1 MSLAFYASP
10 FETDNEQNN
19 GSSIMARKKNAA
31 KTQKMRPTA
40 VNSDRVNSLLQSIH
54 NSIEKDSDS
63 GNSSD
68 NENDDEHN
76 MFNPPSP
83 PMSMG
88 VQNTILKENAEHS
101 HKQRGPSMSPSMTA
115 GIPANADTTEYS
127 FLPSSRATQPPPTN
141 SLHHM
146 QMFNDNADTHA
157 NLNAIQAMQGSAE
170 EYYKKMI
177 PSYGPATKQYH
188 AHQPPMHNH
197 HQQQQDHMHQGMHPL
212 THSDNVME
220 KLNYMINLLEEN
232 HDERTG
238 NVTEE
243 VVLYSFLGVFII
255 FIADS
260 FARVGKYTR

>member
-10 FETDNEQNN
+10 FETDNEQIN

-31 KTQKMRPTA
+31 KTQKNRPAA

-54 NSIEKDSDS
+54 NSIEKDNDSSDS
-63 GNSSD
+63 D
-68 NENDDEHN
+68 NDDEHN

-88 VQNTILKENAEHS
+88 VQNTILKENADN
-101 HKQRGPSMSPSMTA
+101 RNASM
-115 GIPANADTTEYS
+115 PANAGSNDYS

-146 QMFNDNADTHA
+146 QMFNDNADSNT
-157 NLNAIQAMQGSAE
+157 NLNVIQAMQGSPE

-177 PSYGPATKQYH
+177 PTYGPAAKQYH
-188 AHQPPMHNH
+188 AHQPPPHHH
-197 HQQQQDHMHQGMHPL
+197 HQQQHHQGMMAPL
-212 THSDNVME
+212 THSDNVLE

-243 VVLYSFLGVFII
+243 VVLYSFLGIFII

>member
-19 GSSIMARKKNAA
+19 GTSMMARKKNAA

-54 NSIEKDSDS
+54 NSIEKDNDS
-63 GNSSD
+63 GHDSD
-68 NENDDEHN
+68 NDDEHN

-101 HKQRGPSMSPSMTA
+101 HNRNAS
-115 GIPANADTTEYS
+115 IPANAETNDYS
-127 FLPSSRATQPPPTN
+127 FLPSSKATQPPPTN

-146 QMFNDNADTHA
+146 QMFNDNADANT
-157 NLNAIQAMQGSAE
+157 NLNVIQSMQGTPE

-177 PSYGPATKQYH
+177 PTYGPAAKQYH
-188 AHQPPMHNH
+188 AHQPATHGQMHGQMH
-197 HQQQQDHMHQGMHPL
+197 HQGMHL
-212 THSDNVME
+212 SSHSDNVME

-243 VVLYSFLGVFII
+243 VVLYSFLGIFII

>member
-10 FETDNEQNN
+10 FETDNEQIN

-31 KTQKMRPTA
+31 KTQKNRPL
-40 VNSDRVNSLLQSIH
+40 NSDRVNSLLQSIH

-63 GNSSD
+63 ND
-68 NENDDEHN
+68 NDNDNDDEHN

-101 HKQRGPSMSPSMTA
+101 QSRNTS
-115 GIPANADTTEYS
+115 IPANADTAEYS

-146 QMFNDNADTHA
+146 QMFNDNADAHT

-170 EYYKKMI
+170 EYYKKMT
-177 PSYGPATKQYH
+177 PTYGPATKQYH
-188 AHQPPMHNH
+188 AHQPPQHHH
-197 HQQQQDHMHQGMHPL
+197 HQQQHHQAMHPSS
-212 THSDNVME
+212 HSDNVLE

-243 VVLYSFLGVFII
+243 VVLYSFLGIFII

>member
-10 FETDNEQNN
+10 FETDNEQTN

-63 GNSSD
+63 GNGSD

-88 VQNTILKENAEHS
+88 VQNTILKENAEHK
-101 HKQRGPSMSPSMTA
+101 HRGPSM
-115 GIPANADTTEYS
+115 PANADTTEYS

-157 NLNAIQAMQGSAE
+157 NLNAIQAMQGTAE

-177 PSYGPATKQYH
+177 PTYGPATKQYN
-188 AHQPPMHNH
+188 AHQP
-197 HQQQQDHMHQGMHPL
+197 HMHMQHPGAQL
-212 THSDNVME
+212 NPPMHSDNVME

-243 VVLYSFLGVFII
+243 VVLYSFLGIFII

>member
-1 MSLAFYASP
+1 
-10 FETDNEQNN
+10 
-19 GSSIMARKKNAA
+19 MARKKNAA

-54 NSIEKDSDS
+54 NSIEKDSD
-63 GNSSD
+63 NSN

-88 VQNTILKENAEHS
+88 VQNTILKENAEHAN
-101 HKQRGPSMSPSMTA
+101 KRNGQGMNA
-115 GIPANADTTEYS
+115 GIPANADTSEYS

-157 NLNAIQAMQGSAE
+157 NLNAIQGMQGTAE
-170 EYYKKMI
+170 EYYKKMT
-177 PSYGPATKQYH
+177 PTYGPATKQYH
-188 AHQPPMHNH
+188 AHQPPPHHH
-197 HQQQQDHMHQGMHPL
+197 HQQQHHQHHQAMHPSS
-212 THSDNVME
+212 HSDNVLE

-243 VVLYSFLGVFII
+243 VVLYSFLGIFII

>member
-19 GSSIMARKKNAA
+19 GTSMMARKKNAA

-54 NSIEKDSDS
+54 NSIEKDNDSSDS
-63 GNSSD
+63 D
-68 NENDDEHN
+68 NDDEHN

-101 HKQRGPSMSPSMTA
+101 NNRNAS
-115 GIPANADTTEYS
+115 IPANADTNDYS
-127 FLPSSRATQPPPTN
+127 FLPSSKATQPPPTN

-146 QMFNDNADTHA
+146 QMFNDNADANT
-157 NLNAIQAMQGSAE
+157 NLNVIQSMQGTPE

-177 PSYGPATKQYH
+177 PTYGPAAKQYH
-188 AHQPPMHNH
+188 AHQPVTHGQMH
-197 HQQQQDHMHQGMHPL
+197 HQGMQSFG
-212 THSDNVME
+212 HSDNVME

-243 VVLYSFLGVFII
+243 VVLYSFLGIFII

>member
-10 FETDNEQNN
+10 FETDNEQIN
-19 GSSIMARKKNAA
+19 GTSIMARKKNTA

-54 NSIEKDSDS
+54 NSIEKDNDSSDS
-63 GNSSD
+63 D
-68 NENDDEHN
+68 NDDEHN

-101 HKQRGPSMSPSMTA
+101 QNRNAS
-115 GIPANADTTEYS
+115 IPANADSNDYS

-146 QMFNDNADTHA
+146 QMFNDNADSNT
-157 NLNAIQAMQGSAE
+157 NLNVIQAMQGTPE

-177 PSYGPATKQYH
+177 PTYGQAPKQYH
-188 AHQPPMHNH
+188 AHQPAMQPQMHQQMH
-197 HQQQQDHMHQGMHPL
+197 HQQQGMHL
-212 THSDNVME
+212 SSHGDNVLE

-243 VVLYSFLGVFII
+243 VVLYSFLGIFII

>member
-10 FETDNEQNN
+10 FETDNEQIN
-19 GSSIMARKKNAA
+19 GTSIMAKKKNAA

-63 GNSSD
+63 GHDSD
-68 NENDDEHN
+68 NDDEHN

-88 VQNTILKENAEHS
+88 VQNTILKENAEQS
-101 HKQRGPSMSPSMTA
+101 QNRNAS
-115 GIPANADTTEYS
+115 IPANAESNDYS

-146 QMFNDNADTHA
+146 QMFNDNADSNT
-157 NLNAIQAMQGSAE
+157 NLNVIQSMQGTPE

-177 PSYGPATKQYH
+177 PTYGPAAKQYH
-188 AHQPPMHNH
+188 AHQPPPHNHYQQH
-197 HQQQQDHMHQGMHPL
+197 HQQGMMAPL
-212 THSDNVME
+212 SHSDNVLE

-243 VVLYSFLGVFII
+243 VVLYSFLGIFII